1 MNPSDINLLK
11 IYFGHPYPI
20 TDKITIYQPTIHDI
34 IEYGEH
40 EFYAMLFMFIGN
52 TTYRKLFLWEN
63 GVDWNKVSDYEMFCN
78 LVPVLPLEKT
88 RVLFGDVDFETF
100 ELCETGYEPPEE
112 EPQENSDHKPTR
124 REKQMKMFEL
134 YEKSFT
140 LYSEELD
147 IEINAETYHKLVDV
161 LRQMVQI
168 FPKTEYT
175 FSKVTKELMIEEEKN
190 LLKREMSQSK
200 NEAKSTLLPL
210 ISACINHPG
219 FKYKSSELE
228 LVGIS
233 EFMDSVKRLQIYES
247 TRALMNGAY
256 SGMAD
261 LSKVPKEQFDFMR
274 FI

>member
-1 MNPSDINLLK
+1 MIQSNINLLK

-20 TDKITIYQPTIHDI
+20 TDKIIIHQPTIHDI

-40 EFYAMLFMFIGN
+40 EFYATLFMFIGN

-63 GVDWNKVSDYEMFCN
+63 GIDWNKVSDYELFCN
-78 LVPVLPLEKT
+78 LVPVLPVEKT
-88 RVLFGDVDFETF
+88 SILFGDIDFETF
-100 ELCETGYEPPEE
+100 ELYETGYEPPD
-112 EPQENSDHKPTR
+112 EPPPDPEHKPTQ
-124 REKQMKMFEL
+124 REKQQKKFEL
-134 YEKSFT
+134 FEKSFT
-140 LYSEELD
+140 LRSEELD
-147 IEINAETYHKLVDV
+147 IEIDADTYHRMVGV
-161 LRQMVQI
+161 LCHIAQI

-190 LLKREMSQSK
+190 LLKREIAQSN
-200 NEAKSTLLPL
+200 NEPKSSLLPL
-210 ISACINHPG
+210 ISTCINHPG

-228 LVGIS
+228 QIGIA

-274 FI
+274 SI